1 MSYVTIE
8 QVSVALGVTASA
20 IKYRAK
26 RESWPYETESCR
38 GGQRRLYAIDSLP
51 LKVQAA
57 INVHLAI
64 EKAKEHTGEDHGNH
78 ERRAPGGELEAQR
91 GRQVGPASDVAGVLG
106 AGAVPPATT
115 FKTQLPERVSFNGNS
130 PAETFVMTAP
140 SGEPTQ
146 AGLPS
151 PANSSP
157 AATVA
162 GGLPPAGGDF
172 FAAGLAAGLAVD
184 ENKAETMKRVKEAER
199 RLRIIKPIL
208 DWTGAGKSDFVMAQA
223 QAHDESKATLYRWIK
238 RYQQGGFPALMD
250 KPRADKHQARVVICS
265 DWETA
270 ARGCGILLEKQ
281 LEIAQEVTLVV
292 RGLWAQQGQSSAR
305 QVALLAYP
313 VLHKLSVA
321 AGMPEFVADKACKLL
336 GARRFINGERRF
348 SVVATA
354 SRDGKGHYDRHQTS
368 IKRSRAMLKPG
379 DVVFGDVSPS
389 DIPVTRP
396 DGTLGWARLIAWQD
410 AATNMLHITGFLS
423 NPGSSVRREHVALA
437 FAKMCEDAPWGM
449 PRRLYL
455 DNGSEYSWIEM
466 IDAWRDL
473 AVFSAGAFGG
483 AWGDDALGEEGRVFR
498 SIPFKPRAKSLEGQ
512 FSNLLRF
519 FGWHKSFS
527 GSDRMRKKV
536 ATLGKGVT
544 ATSLDDLKEFIGQSL
559 AFYHGVPQ
567 GGHLE
572 GMSPA
577 EKMAEFQNLGYVR
590 TVVNSEALALAF
602 SDRSER
608 KVRAG
613 QVEAGG
619 WHYYHPKLHEFDGET
634 VQVRWPRHA
643 PDAAYVF
650 RKGQLLCVAL
660 PAPVFA
666 FADPAGAKH
675 AGRLATEARQ
685 AVGVMKGQVAWLDP
699 RDLMGEF
706 AKLARVDRVIDAASR
721 NERRIALSADAQAMV
736 EAKHA
741 AVMALVEAAANQKVH
756 ILDRRFDHSDD
767 PEVEAARA
775 LGY

>member
-1 MSYVTIE
+1 MAEQREWFSPQELADMRLRGMPGTDRRVRTWAEKNLATTRKKLSGKGIE
-8 QVSVALGVTASA
+8 IHISALPVKA
-20 IKYRAK
+20 RAK
-26 RESWPYETESCR
+26 VEAH
-38 GGQRRLYAIDSLP
+38 LAL
-51 LKVQAA
+51 QAA
-57 INVHLAI
+57 MQH
-64 EKAKEHTGEDHGNH
+64 
-78 ERRAPGGELEAQR
+78 
-91 GRQVGPASDVAGVLG
+91 
-106 AGAVPPATT
+106 GAVPPAPA
-115 FKTQLPERVSFNGNS
+115 LPVV
-130 PAETFVMTAP
+130 PAVAP
-140 SGEPTQ
+140 SLPASSGEPTQ

-151 PANSSP
+151 PVNSSP

-162 GGLPPAGGDF
+162 GGLTPVGGETLPAVGADF

-184 ENKAETMKRVKEAER
+184 ENKAETLKRVKEAER
-199 RLRIIKPIL
+199 RLRIVKPIL
-208 DWTGAGKSDFVMAQA
+208 EWPAEKRGKADFVVAQA
-223 QAHDESKATLYRWIK
+223 QAHGESKATLYRWVK

-250 KPRADKHQARVVICS
+250 KPRADKHQARVLIYS

-270 ARGCGILLEKQ
+270 ARGCGIPMEKQ
-281 LEIAQEVTLVV
+281 LEIAQELTLVV
-292 RGLWAQQGQSSAR
+292 RGLWAQQGLSSVK
-305 QVALLAYP
+305 QIALLAYP
-313 VLHKLSVA
+313 VLHRLSVA

-336 GARRFINGERRF
+336 GARRFIEGERRF
-348 SVVATA
+348 AVVATA
-354 SRDGKGHYDRHQTS
+354 SRDGKGHYDHHQTS
-368 IKRSRAMLKPG
+368 ITRSRAMLKPG
-379 DVVFGDVSPS
+379 DIVFGDVSPS

-455 DNGSEYSWIEM
+455 DNGSEYSWMEM
-466 IDAWRDL
+466 LDAWREL

-519 FGWHKSFS
+519 FAWHKSFS

-536 ATLGKGVT
+536 ATLGKGVS
-544 ATSLDDLKEFIGQSL
+544 ATSLDDLKTFIGQSL
-559 AFYHGVPQ
+559 AFCHGVPQ

-577 EKMAEFQNLGYVR
+577 EKMAEFQNLGFKR
-590 TVVNSEALALAF
+590 TTVNSEALALAF
-602 SDRSER
+602 SERNER

-619 WHYYHPKLHEFDGET
+619 WHYYHPTLHQFDGET

-675 AGRLATEARQ
+675 AGKLATEARQ
-685 AVGVMKGQVAWLDP
+685 AVGVMKGQVAWLGP

-706 AKLARVDRVIDAASR
+706 AKLARVDRVIDAAER
-721 NERRIALSADAQAMV
+721 GERRIALSVEAQAMV
-736 EAKHA
+736 DAKQA
-741 AVMALVEAAANQKVH
+741 AVLSLVEACAQQKTQ
-756 ILDRRFDHSDD
+756 ILDRRFDHSVD

-775 LGY
+775 MGL

>member
-1 MSYVTIE
+1 MTTREWFSPQELADMRLPGMPSTDRGWRKQVQKNLTATRTKERGKGIE
-8 QVSVALGVTASA
+8 IHVS
-20 IKYRAK
+20 
-26 RESWPYETESCR
+26 
-38 GGQRRLYAIDSLP
+38 SLP
-51 LKVQAA
+51 PKVQAA

-64 EKAKEHTGEDHGNH
+64 EKAKEHTGSE
-78 ERRAPGGELEAQR
+78 
-91 GRQVGPASDVAGVLG
+91 
-106 AGAVPPATT
+106 AGAVPPAPA
-115 FKTQLPERVSFNGNS
+115 LPATPNVAVATPDVAPSL
-130 PAETFVMTAP
+130 PAP

-162 GGLPPAGGDF
+162 GGLTPVGGADAAADF

-208 DWTGAGKSDFVMAQA
+208 DWPDGKRGKADFVVAQA
-223 QAHDESKATLYRWIK
+223 QAHGESKATLYRWIK

-250 KPRADKHQARVVICS
+250 KPRSDRHQARVVIYS
-265 DWETA
+265 DWEVA
-270 ARGCGILLEKQ
+270 ARGCGISLEKQ
-281 LEIAQEVTLVV
+281 LEIAHELTLVV
-292 RGLWAQQGQSSAR
+292 RGLWAQQGQRSAK

-336 GARRFINGERRF
+336 KARRFIEGERRF
-348 SVVATA
+348 AVVATA

-368 IKRSRAMLKPG
+368 ITRSRAMLKPG
-379 DVVFGDVSPS
+379 DIVFGDVSPS

-423 NPGSSVRREHVALA
+423 NPGGSVRREHVALA

-455 DNGSEYSWIEM
+455 DNGSEYSWMEM
-466 IDAWRDL
+466 LDAWRDL

-519 FGWHKSFS
+519 FSWHKSFS

-536 ATLGKGVT
+536 ATLGKGVS
-544 ATSLDDLKEFIGQSL
+544 ATSLEDLKAFIGQSL

-577 EKMAEFQNLGYVR
+577 EKMAEFQNLGFKR
-590 TVVNSEALALAF
+590 TTVNSEALALAF
-602 SDRSER
+602 SERSER

-619 WHYYHPKLHEFDGET
+619 WHYYHPTLHEYDGET
-634 VQVRWPRHA
+634 VSVRWPRHS

-675 AGRLATEARQ
+675 AGKLATEARQ
-685 AVGVMKGQVAWLDP
+685 AVSVMKGQVAWLDP

-706 AKLARVDRVIDAASR
+706 ARLARVDRVIDAASHG
-721 NERRIALSADAQAMV
+721 ERRIALSADAQAMLD
-736 EAKHA
+736 ARQA
-741 AVMALVEAAANQKVH
+741 AVLALVDAAAQQKTQ
-756 ILDRRFDHSDD
+756 ILDRRFDHSAD
-767 PEVEAARA
+767 PDVEAARA
-775 LGY
+775 MGF